1 MRLKN
6 IKEVDSFKAIV
17 EECSGSVWLASPDGS
32 LLNLKSILSQYVAIG
47 SLIVEA
53 GDKLE
58 LYCSNREDEAKF
70 IEYFGE
76 NPDALKDTI

>member
-17 EECSGSVWLASPDGS
+17 EECSGSVWLESPDGS
-32 LLNLKSILSQYVAIG
+32 RLNLKSILSQYVAIG

-58 LYCSNREDEAKF
+58 LYCSNSEDEAKF